1 MVELNILCFGDSLTW
16 GADPAGSGRHPR
28 DGRWPDVMAE
38 ALGPGHAVVTDG
50 LRGRT
55 TAYDEHLADCDRNGA
70 RILPTTL
77 YSHAPL
83 DLVILMLGA
92 NDMKPHIAG
101 TALAAM
107 QGMRRC
113 VELVRINAMRD
124 GRTEPPAVLI
134 VAPPP
139 LCETANAE
147 FAAMFAGGV
156 EQSRMLASLYRDLAD
171 EQGVD
176 FFDAG
181 SVAQTSPLDGVH
193 IDAAGTRA
201 IGRALAPIVR
211 LMLGS

>member
-1 MVELNILCFGDSLTW
+1 MKTVLCFGDSLTW
-16 GADPAGSGRHPR
+16 GSDAQTGGRHAR
-28 DGRWPDVMAE
+28 EDRWPNVLA
-38 ALGPGHAVVTDG
+38 AGVGHNVDVVTDG

-70 RILPTTL
+70 RILPTVL
-77 YSHAPL
+77 YTHAPL

-113 VELVRINAMRD
+113 VEIVKINAMRSASP
-124 GRTEPPAVLI
+124 TPLVLI

-139 LCETANAE
+139 LCETADPE
-147 FAAMFAGGV
+147 FSAMFAGGV
-156 EQSRMLASLYRDLAD
+156 EQSRMLASFYRDLAD

-181 SVAQTSPLDGVH
+181 TVATTTPIDGVH
-193 IDAAGTRA
+193 LDAENTRA
-201 IGRALAPIVR
+201 VGRALTPIVK